1 MSLKNFL
8 PTVWNSAIST
18 ELERLC
24 VFIENTNRQYEG
36 EVKNLGD
43 SVRILGVAKPTIYTT
58 NSSEITLPTAEQIED
73 TAITMNINQIA
84 YFNYMINDLDA
95 SQMAKGGIAK
105 ALNTETSEGL
115 ACEMDKFVA
124 NMSGDKLAV
133 LDNKTAYQITKDNIL
148 EKIDNALTMLYKN
161 DVNQSAKITLTV
173 SPQFYMLLKQA
184 YIRLDTDNSLMMT
197 NGRVGKYGNVEVK
210 MSNNVASKNGVELIQ
225 LKTDR
230 AIAFCNPTV
239 HTEAYRPENRFS
251 NAVKGFVLYDGK
263 IVRPKEMVVMNVKYT
278 A

>member
-124 NMSGDKLAV
+124 DMSNDKLAV

-148 EKIDNALTMLYKN
+148 EKIDSALTTLYKN

-210 MSNNVASKNGVELIQ
+210 MSNNVATKNGVELIQ